1 MKYLS
6 CLLLLV
12 VTAPIFAQNLSAE
25 EQRQLL
31 NDVKELKNKV
41 NKLEAEKASKGL
53 KTIDYKGGTTEAAT
67 TQAPSS
73 APAAPSLTPEQTKE
87 FMEVLKKAKAQQ
99 EAQAKALEELENE
112 E

>member
-1 MKYLS
+1 MKYFFALMFLMS
-6 CLLLLV
+6 AQ
-12 VTAPIFAQNLSAE
+12 TFAQNLSPA

-41 NKLEAEKASKGL
+41 NKLEAEKSNSPKSGL
-53 KTIDYKGGTTEAAT
+53 KTIDYQNGTTEKASSAT
-67 TQAPSS
+67 

-87 FMEVLKKAKAQQ
+87 FMQTLQKAKAQQ